1 MEFVQVISGFLIF
14 SSAIALNIMITS
26 AVLSKFGYSRAGKII
41 SGVLY
46 PLKFLLYVVLIWFIS
61 KFFGLTIY
69 FIYGVILSL
78 VIFVVFSVV
87 LFFILKRR

>member
-1 MEFVQVISGFLIF
+1 MEFVQVISGFLMF
-14 SSAIALNIMITS
+14 SSAIALNVIITS
-26 AVLSKFGYSRAGKII
+26 AVLSKFGHSRAGKII

-46 PLKFLLYVVLIWFIS
+46 PLKFMLYLALLWFVS

-78 VIFVVFSVV
+78 VIFIAFSVV
-87 LFFILKRR
+87 LFFMLKRR